1 MAERYDLE
9 AARAAYDATPA
20 APTAIQFWHGVAN
33 KLARGVHG
41 VEQRLGTAGE
51 GWRAKVSKPRRCP
64 ACGERYTWHGFAD
77 GGRSQI
83 CHHCAS
89 QIAAATEGRR

>member
-20 APTAIQFWHGVAN
+20 AATAIQFWHGVAN
-33 KLARGVHG
+33 RLARGVHG
-41 VEQRLGTAGE
+41 VEVRLAQGE
-51 GWRAKVSKPRRCP
+51 NWRAKVSKPRRCP

-89 QIAAATEGRR
+89 QIAGATEGRR